1 MVKKKTK
8 AFFLDRDGVIN
19 RTIIVKGKPVA
30 PRKFKDFKILKD
42 VDKSLIF
49 LKKKGFKN
57 IIITNQP
64 DIKKGL
70 TETHLL
76 KKINSKIKSKL
87 KIDDIYVCQHIESD
101 NCKCRKPNT
110 GLILKAKKKWNI
122 DLKKSYLIGDRWRD
136 IYLANRLKINCFYID
151 KNYKEKKPK
160 KFNYKVKNLFDAI
173 KEIKK
178 NEKNNKKN

>member
-1 MVKKKTK
+1 MVNKKNK

-19 RTIIVKGKPVA
+19 RTLLKKGKPVA
-30 PRKFKDFKILKD
+30 PRKFKEFKILKN

-57 IIITNQP
+57 IVITNQP
-64 DIKKGL
+64 DVKKGL
-70 TETHLL
+70 TENNLL
-76 KKINSKIKSKL
+76 KKINNKIKSKL
-87 KIDDIYVCQHIESD
+87 KIDDIFVCIHIESD
-101 NCKCRKPNT
+101 KCKCRKPNI

-122 DLKKSYLIGDRWRD
+122 DFKKSYLIGDRWRD

-178 NEKNNKKN
+178 NEKNTKKN

>member
-1 MVKKKTK
+1 MVNKKNK

-19 RTIIVKGKPVA
+19 RTLIKAGRPVA
-30 PRKFKDFKILKD
+30 PRKLKDFKILKN

-64 DIKKGL
+64 DEKRGL
-70 TETHLL
+70 TEIHLL
-76 KKINSKIKSKL
+76 KKINKKIKSKL
-87 KIDDIYVCQHIESD
+87 KIDDIFVCTHIEAD
-101 NCKCRKPNT
+101 KCKCRKPNT

-136 IYLANRLKINCFYID
+136 IYLANKLKINCFYID

-160 KFNYKVKNLFDAI
+160 KFNYKVKSLYNAI
-173 KEIKK
+173 KELRN
-178 NEKNNKKN
+178 NE

>member
-1 MVKKKTK
+1 MK
-8 AFFLDRDGVIN
+8 N
-19 RTIIVKGKPVA
+19 N
-30 PRKFKDFKILKD
+30 
-42 VDKSLIF
+42 
-49 LKKKGFKN
+49 GFKN

-70 TETHLL
+70 TEKGLL
-76 KKINSKIKSKL
+76 KKINKQIKKKL
-87 KIDDIYVCQHIESD
+87 KIDDIFT
-101 NCKCRKPNT
+101 CKHLAADKCNCRKPNT

-160 KFNYKVKNLFDAI
+160 KFNFKVKNLFDAI

-178 NEKNNKKN
+178 NEKNIKKN

>member
-1 MVKKKTK
+1 MVKKKNK

-19 RTIIVKGKPVA
+19 RTLLEKGKPVA
-30 PRKFKDFKILKD
+30 PRKFKEFKILKN

-49 LKKKGFKN
+49 LKKRGFKN
-57 IIITNQP
+57 IVITNQP
-64 DIKKGL
+64 DVKKGL
-70 TETHLL
+70 TEKNLL
-76 KKINSKIKSKL
+76 KKIENKIKSKL
-87 KIDDIYVCQHIESD
+87 KIDDIFICIHTESD
-101 NCKCRKPNT
+101 KCKCRKPNI

-136 IYLANRLKINCFYID
+136 IYLANKLKINCFYID

-178 NEKNNKKN
+178 NEKNTKKN